1 MTQKRKVKAADIIPF
16 AAFIILLIFFA
27 AASKGKML
35 SAYNL
40 RLLVEESIQTIVV
53 GCGVLFVVAQG
64 SIDLTVGVNLALSGV
79 IGMHVATMAGVGW
92 LAIPVSII
100 CGTLV
105 GLLNGFLVAKCKVP
119 SFTLSIAMLI
129 GVRGIVNFIQTKIG
143 IEYVP
148 DDLRFITTA
157 GFRFTLFAIILVAFC
172 YIFEF
177 TRVGRYSQA
186 IGENETTTRFIGIPV
201 TKYKMLAFVISGFLA
216 GVGAVFSMGSVGGT
230 SMQMGV
236 FLEMRTAMA
245 VFFGGILV
253 TGGSSAKFYKVIL
266 GSLSITVITTGLS
279 LIGLSDSQYSE
290 SIEGILL
297 LIILFITI
305 VASRTGGRKKVVEKT
320 PHTKEAG
327 AQS

>member
-1 MTQKRKVKAADIIPF
+1 MMQKRKVKAADIIPF
-16 AAFIILLIFFA
+16 AAFIILLIFFT
-27 AASKGKML
+27 AASKGRMV

-40 RLLVEESIQTIVV
+40 KLLVEESIQTIVV
-53 GCGVLFVVAQG
+53 GCGVAQG

-79 IGMHVATMAGVGW
+79 VGMHVATMAGVGW

-129 GVRGIVNFIQTKIG
+129 EVRGIVNFIQTKIG

-186 IGENETTTRFIGIPV
+186 IGENETTTRFVGIPV

-216 GVGAVFSMGSVGGT
+216 GVGAIFSMGSVGGT

-297 LIILFITI
+297 LIILFVTI
-305 VASRTGGRKKVVEKT
+305 VASRTRGRRKIME
-320 PHTKEAG
+320 
-327 AQS
+327 QSPKPQDAAAES

>member
-1 MTQKRKVKAADIIPF
+1 MMQKRKVKVADIIPF
-16 AAFIILLIFFA
+16 AAFIILLIFFT
-27 AASKGKML
+27 AASKGRMV

-40 RLLVEESIQTIVV
+40 KLLVEESIQTIVV

-79 IGMHVATMAGVGW
+79 VGMHVATMAGVGW

-186 IGENETTTRFIGIPV
+186 IGENETTTRFVGIPV

-216 GVGAVFSMGSVGGT
+216 GVGAIFSMGSVGGT

-297 LIILFITI
+297 LIILFVTI
-305 VASRTGGRKKVVEKT
+305 VASRTGGRRKI
-320 PHTKEAG
+320 KE
-327 AQS
+327 QSPKPQDAAAES